1 MRRSSR
7 VLRRHFARRTVST
20 EQIAADLGYTPPSFN
35 GYDRVTDTDTAWQS
49 NQNLGG
55 ASLTIDRSFGRGR
68 LTAITGWRYWDWDPS
83 NDRDFIGLP
92 VTTVSANPSK
102 QRQWTQEIRYTA
114 DINPDVN
121 VVFGVFGFHQ
131 AITSTGKQEQ
141 GSAAARF
148 LLAPSP
154 AAATPGLLDGYG
166 QSSDIRSS
174 NVSAAV
180 FGQAEWA
187 VTSRLRLLPGL
198 RFNYDDKRV
207 DFDTQ
212 VYGGLQTTDPVLIAL
227 QRSILAPQTY
237 KAGADDMNLSGQL
250 TAAYQV
256 ALPVNAFATYATS
269 FKSIGLNLS
278 GVPTDALGRPV
289 LSAATVKPED
299 VRHAEVG
306 FKTQP
311 FRGVTANITLFNTDI
326 KDYQANVVNAQVG
339 VLRGYLANAEKV
351 RVRGVEF
358 DGNARLNSNFT
369 LYNAIAYTDGR
380 YTSFP
385 DAPPPLEDTGGPQ
398 VKDISGSPLP
408 GISRWAFS
416 LGGEY
421 TIRHHGRPVRRVFR
435 RDRLQLSLEFSPR
448 ARVRRNTWSS
458 TNMP

>member
-20 EQIAADLGYTPPSFN
+20 QQIAADLGYTPPSFN

-92 VTTVSANPSK
+92 VTTVSADPSK

-121 VVFGVFGFHQ
+121 VVFGVFVFHQ
-131 AITSTGKQEQ
+131 AITSTASSRNRDQPRRVFCSRRVQRRQRRDCSTDTGN
-141 GSAAARF
+141 
-148 LLAPSP
+148 P
-154 AAATPGLLDGYG
+154 
-166 QSSDIRSS
+166 SDIRSS

-227 QRSILAPQTY
+227 QRLDSRA
-237 KAGADDMNLSGQL
+237 ANL
-250 TAAYQV
+250 
-256 ALPVNAFATYATS
+256 
-269 FKSIGLNLS
+269 
-278 GVPTDALGRPV
+278 
-289 LSAATVKPED
+289 
-299 VRHAEVG
+299 
-306 FKTQP
+306 
-311 FRGVTANITLFNTDI
+311 
-326 KDYQANVVNAQVG
+326 
-339 VLRGYLANAEKV
+339 
-351 RVRGVEF
+351 
-358 DGNARLNSNFT
+358 
-369 LYNAIAYTDGR
+369 
-380 YTSFP
+380 
-385 DAPPPLEDTGGPQ
+385 
-398 VKDISGSPLP
+398 
-408 GISRWAFS
+408 
-416 LGGEY
+416 
-421 TIRHHGRPVRRVFR
+421 
-435 RDRLQLSLEFSPR
+435 
-448 ARVRRNTWSS
+448 
-458 TNMP
+458 